1 MIWII
6 GGTTETH
13 ELVEKLKGKRDY
25 IITVATESGKEVLGD
40 ERVVVSRLS
49 KEDMIKFIMDNNITT
64 LIDMSHPYAVEV
76 SKNAKEAAN
85 NCGIEY
91 IRYLRESADLKGAI
105 VFSNME
111 ECMDFLKGIKGN
123 VFFTTGSKNIKDFEK
138 VRGEN
143 SFIYRVLPSLE
154 SIEECVKN
162 GLKLQDIVAILGPVS
177 CELNEG
183 MFKEYK
189 SEYVVMKDSGIK
201 GGTREKILACRKLGI
216 TPLVIGRVEEKG
228 FDSIDKLV
236 EMIL

>member
-76 SKNAKEAAN
+76 SKNAKEAAK

-91 IRYLRESADLKGAI
+91 IRYLRESAELEDAI

-143 SFIYRVLPSLE
+143 RFIYRVLPSLE

-162 GLKLQDIVAILGPVS
+162 GLKLKDIVAILGPVS

>member
-49 KEDMIKFIMDNNITT
+49 KEDMIKFIMDNKIIT

-76 SKNAKEAAN
+76 SKNAKEAAQ

-143 SFIYRVLPSLE
+143 RFIYRVLPSLE

-201 GGTREKILACRKLGI
+201 GGTREKILGCRKLGI

>member
-13 ELVEKLKGKRDY
+13 ELVARLKGKREY

-76 SKNAKEAAN
+76 SKNAKEAAK

-91 IRYLRESADLKGAI
+91 IRYLRESAELEGAI

-143 SFIYRVLPSLE
+143 RFIYRVLPSLE
-154 SIEECVKN
+154 GIEECVKN

>member
-143 SFIYRVLPSLE
+143 RFIYRVLPSLE
-154 SIEECVKN
+154 SIEECVNN

-177 CELNEG
+177 SELNEG

-216 TPLVIGRVEEKG
+216 TPLVIGRVVEKG